1 MNVCG
6 NKHKYYGNLEWLFG
20 RHAMSIIL
28 TLCSYLA
35 TDGVDFTGINFPVT
49 FTQANQAGLQCTD
62 ITVNDDLICEDD
74 ETIPVS
80 LTTAE
85 DPSEVQLSPSAATVT
100 IIDND
105 GMPLSHFSYSQKL
118 IATAWVLSL

>member
-1 MNVCG
+1 MV
-6 NKHKYYGNLEWLFG
+6 NLEWLFG
-20 RHAMSIIL
+20 RHAMPIIL

-49 FTQANQAGLQCTD
+49 FTEANQGNLQCTD

-85 DPSEVQLSPSAATVT
+85 DPSEVQLSPSTATVT

-105 GMPLSHFSYSQKL
+105 GMPLTPSIIVTCKSYTGRCMGTEFVNK
-118 IATAWVLSL
+118 